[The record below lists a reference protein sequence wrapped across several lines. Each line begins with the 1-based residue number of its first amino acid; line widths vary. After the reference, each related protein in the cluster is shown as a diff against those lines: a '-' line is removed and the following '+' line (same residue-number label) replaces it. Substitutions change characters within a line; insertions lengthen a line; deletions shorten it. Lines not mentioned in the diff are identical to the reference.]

1 MFTDIVGYSKM
12 VGKDENHALQLLDKH
27 NKMITGSIQKFNGS
41 VVKFIGDAVFA
52 QFEKPGEASHCAVNI
67 QQKFIQR
74 NKMHSKNDRIHI
86 RIGLHMGDLVV
97 KGDDL
102 FGNTV
107 NLGSRIESVAPV
119 DGILISSPLYDS
131 IQEDPSFFT
140 KELGFTKLKNIKDP
154 CQLFKLYLNQLNYTA
169 QSDEELQKETL

>member
-1 MFTDIVGYSKM
+1 
-12 VGKDENHALQLLDKH
+12 
-27 NKMITGSIQKFNGS
+27 
-41 VVKFIGDAVFA
+41 
-52 QFEKPGEASHCAVNI
+52 
-67 QQKFIQR
+67 
-74 NKMHSKNDRIHI
+74 MHSKNDRIHI

-97 KGDDL
+97 KDDDL

-119 DGILISSPLYDS
+119 DGILISSPVYDS

-154 CQLFKLYLNQLNYTA
+154 CRLFKIYLNQLNYTA
-169 QSDEELQKETL
+169 